1 MVKNQLKIKQLQKQI
16 LSPLQKLSGELL
28 ELPSEALE
36 ERIEREK
43 QDNPYLEEETDSTN
57 AWFYSERVNIRNH
70 NSFEDKEQIGL
81 NTAESTTLVED
92 LIEQLRLSNITEE
105 EYQIG
110 EMLIGNLDEKG
121 YLTRTL
127 SAISDDIYFD
137 SYKEVDTNK
146 INEVLKLLQ
155 SFEPAGVGARDSQE
169 CLLLQLQRKDSQD
182 KIVNLSKQVIKYHWK
197 LFCKKDYKTLQ
208 EKLSCNEEEISK
220 AIKLIL
226 SLNLSP
232 GYIDTLVE
240 REQYLIPDVIIWND
254 NGKIKYRLNKL
265 SDRKLYVSQESK
277 QLLEQLEN
285 KKQKDKETI
294 KFLKE
299 KIESAKLFIEAYNN
313 RMLTLSTFVQEII
326 SYQEE
331 YFQEGDVMK
340 LRPMKY
346 EDIKQKTGFSEST
359 ISRIANDKYLQT
371 HFGTFSIKKLFTKS
385 IEAQT
390 GEQVSSAS
398 IRNIISELINNEDDK
413 SPLTD
418 QEIQNK
424 LQEQGFTLS
433 RRTITK
439 YRQQIGIESTNKRK
453 KK

>member
-43 QDNPYLEEETDSTN
+43 QDNPYLEEETDGTN

-70 NSFEDKEQIGL
+70 NSYEDKEQIGL

-155 SFEPAGVGARDSQE
+155 SFEPAGIGARDSQE

-285 KKQKDKETI
+285 KKQKDKE
-294 KFLKE
+294 
-299 KIESAKLFIEAYNN
+299 IE
-313 RMLTLSTFVQEII
+313 
-326 SYQEE
+326 
-331 YFQEGDVMK
+331 
-340 LRPMKY
+340 
-346 EDIKQKTGFSEST
+346 
-359 ISRIANDKYLQT
+359 
-371 HFGTFSIKKLFTKS
+371 
-385 IEAQT
+385 
-390 GEQVSSAS
+390 
-398 IRNIISELINNEDDK
+398 
-413 SPLTD
+413 
-418 QEIQNK
+418 
-424 LQEQGFTLS
+424 
-433 RRTITK
+433 
-439 YRQQIGIESTNKRK
+439 
-453 KK
+453 